1 MHPGKRTDV
10 PPSPKEVLSSS
21 GTSKLRTFLLKLRK
35 RRIIET
41 LAAFIGGGWLL
52 VEVVERLLVGHYHLP
67 EESIDL
73 TVVSVIGALLATLV
87 WRWFGGTE
95 KRPGNIKVEVLL
107 VPLIILATL
116 SIDLTI
122 LLRIVGISGKTF
134 LIAAVAVCVGISW
147 IILKS
152 LQWAAAVPV
161 SSSGL
166 EQKPAESPSPASA
179 PPEKS
184 IVVLPFTD
192 LSPQKD
198 QEYFC
203 DGMTEEII
211 TDLSHVLELLVISR
225 SSAMT
230 FKGTTKKIPEIAGEL
245 NIRYVLEGSV
255 RKAGNDL
262 RITAQLIDA
271 TNDAHIWAQKF
282 TGTLADV
289 FDIQEKVS
297 RSIVDALKLKLTPE
311 DRQGIIARPID
322 NVAAYDLHIRA
333 RHEMSRGTEVG
344 LEQALQLV
352 KKGLEI
358 IGENEILLAD
368 EGQIYYLYM
377 DMGIKKEENL
387 FVKAEE
393 CIQKVFAHNPE
404 SSRGHFLRGMIHRK
418 KGETQEAVREFRL
431 SLTIDPNH
439 PDSMAWLSW
448 VYAHSG
454 KIVAARPLI
463 SRLLEIDPLNP
474 MNYFWAGALELMD
487 GKFELGLKEFNKGC
501 QMDKGNPLIWYSI
514 AAMSA
519 YARRYEEAYKLFNQI
534 EQEFSKTVWATL
546 GSFFKFA
553 LQNKKSE
560 ALQSVTEE
568 LKSLMKG
575 EEMYAIFMAES
586 YALINEKNEA
596 IDWLENG
603 VKSGFINY
611 PFLMEYD
618 PFLANICGEPRFT
631 KLMERVKKEWEV
643 FDV

>member
-1 MHPGKRTDV
+1 
-10 PPSPKEVLSSS
+10 
-21 GTSKLRTFLLKLRK
+21 
-35 RRIIET
+35 
-41 LAAFIGGGWLL
+41 
-52 VEVVERLLVGHYHLP
+52 
-67 EESIDL
+67 
-73 TVVSVIGALLATLV
+73 
-87 WRWFGGTE
+87 
-95 KRPGNIKVEVLL
+95 
-107 VPLIILATL
+107 
-116 SIDLTI
+116 
-122 LLRIVGISGKTF
+122 
-134 LIAAVAVCVGISW
+134 
-147 IILKS
+147 
-152 LQWAAAVPV
+152 
-161 SSSGL
+161 
-166 EQKPAESPSPASA
+166 
-179 PPEKS
+179 
-184 IVVLPFTD
+184 
-192 LSPQKD
+192 
-198 QEYFC
+198 
-203 DGMTEEII
+203 MTEEII

>member
-1 MHPGKRTDV
+1 
-10 PPSPKEVLSSS
+10 
-21 GTSKLRTFLLKLRK
+21 
-35 RRIIET
+35 
-41 LAAFIGGGWLL
+41 
-52 VEVVERLLVGHYHLP
+52 
-67 EESIDL
+67 
-73 TVVSVIGALLATLV
+73 
-87 WRWFGGTE
+87 
-95 KRPGNIKVEVLL
+95 
-107 VPLIILATL
+107 
-116 SIDLTI
+116 
-122 LLRIVGISGKTF
+122 
-134 LIAAVAVCVGISW
+134 
-147 IILKS
+147 
-152 LQWAAAVPV
+152 
-161 SSSGL
+161 
-166 EQKPAESPSPASA
+166 
-179 PPEKS
+179 
-184 IVVLPFTD
+184 
-192 LSPQKD
+192 
-198 QEYFC
+198 
-203 DGMTEEII
+203 
-211 TDLSHVLELLVISR
+211 
-225 SSAMT
+225 
-230 FKGTTKKIPEIAGEL
+230 
-245 NIRYVLEGSV
+245 
-255 RKAGNDL
+255 
-262 RITAQLIDA
+262 
-271 TNDAHIWAQKF
+271 
-282 TGTLADV
+282 
-289 FDIQEKVS
+289 
-297 RSIVDALKLKLTPE
+297 
-311 DRQGIIARPID
+311 
-322 NVAAYDLHIRA
+322 
-333 RHEMSRGTEVG
+333 
-344 LEQALQLV
+344 
-352 KKGLEI
+352 
-358 IGENEILLAD
+358 
-368 EGQIYYLYM
+368 
-377 DMGIKKEENL
+377 
-387 FVKAEE
+387 
-393 CIQKVFAHNPE
+393 
-404 SSRGHFLRGMIHRK
+404 MIHRK

>member
-1 MHPGKRTDV
+1 
-10 PPSPKEVLSSS
+10 
-21 GTSKLRTFLLKLRK
+21 
-35 RRIIET
+35 
-41 LAAFIGGGWLL
+41 
-52 VEVVERLLVGHYHLP
+52 
-67 EESIDL
+67 
-73 TVVSVIGALLATLV
+73 
-87 WRWFGGTE
+87 
-95 KRPGNIKVEVLL
+95 
-107 VPLIILATL
+107 
-116 SIDLTI
+116 
-122 LLRIVGISGKTF
+122 
-134 LIAAVAVCVGISW
+134 
-147 IILKS
+147 
-152 LQWAAAVPV
+152 
-161 SSSGL
+161 
-166 EQKPAESPSPASA
+166 
-179 PPEKS
+179 
-184 IVVLPFTD
+184 
-192 LSPQKD
+192 
-198 QEYFC
+198 
-203 DGMTEEII
+203 
-211 TDLSHVLELLVISR
+211 
-225 SSAMT
+225 
-230 FKGTTKKIPEIAGEL
+230 
-245 NIRYVLEGSV
+245 
-255 RKAGNDL
+255 
-262 RITAQLIDA
+262 
-271 TNDAHIWAQKF
+271 
-282 TGTLADV
+282 
-289 FDIQEKVS
+289 
-297 RSIVDALKLKLTPE
+297 
-311 DRQGIIARPID
+311 
-322 NVAAYDLHIRA
+322 
-333 RHEMSRGTEVG
+333 
-344 LEQALQLV
+344 
-352 KKGLEI
+352 
-358 IGENEILLAD
+358 
-368 EGQIYYLYM
+368 
-377 DMGIKKEENL
+377 
-387 FVKAEE
+387 
-393 CIQKVFAHNPE
+393 
-404 SSRGHFLRGMIHRK
+404 
-418 KGETQEAVREFRL
+418 
-431 SLTIDPNH
+431 
-439 PDSMAWLSW
+439 MAWLSW